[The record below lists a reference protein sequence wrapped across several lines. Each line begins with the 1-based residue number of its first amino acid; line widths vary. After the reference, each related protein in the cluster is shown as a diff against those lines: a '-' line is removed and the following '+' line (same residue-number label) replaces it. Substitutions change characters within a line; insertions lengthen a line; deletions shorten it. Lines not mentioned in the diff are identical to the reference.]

1 MRLFETIKETVTVG
15 QATEYYGMKIGR
27 NNMICCPF
35 HNVSLKR
42 QTQDL
47 SRQVKEA
54 TSNSIRKKMDD
65 ARLRA
70 DYENLQKL
78 MGRIP
83 PEILDLAKRGQLNH
97 SDRER

>member
-35 HNVSLKR
+35 HNASLKS

-47 SRQVKEA
+47 TRQVKEA

-65 ARLRA
+65 AR
-70 DYENLQKL
+70 LQKL